1 MRYFAEFN
9 RVIDDNIRLAAARLR
24 RLGLDVQVLSHR
36 TSILIERPSDMSW
49 QDFKSAIRAILQTQ
63 RGSVMLHSEHTGRTY
78 ICSNRGNRP
87 GIFVRQ

>member
-9 RVIDDNIRLAAARLR
+9 RVVGDSIRRAAEHLR
-24 RLGLDVQVLSHR
+24 RLGLDVQVLPHR
-36 TSILIERPSDMSW
+36 TSMRIERPPEMPW
-49 QDFKSAIRAILQTQ
+49 QDFKKALRTILQRR

-87 GIFVRQ
+87 GVFVRQ